1 MRWRRRGVPKLR
13 RGFTNAH
20 SPATHN
26 GTRVVASS
34 SALSH
39 LKEERGGEAGKCFD
53 TATFT
58 FSTKTHWPAFVD
70 RLNVGYGLHGFVLR
84 NKQGHA
90 GSIQ

>member
-1 MRWRRRGVPKLR
+1 MPTRLPL
-13 RGFTNAH
+13 T
-20 SPATHN
+20 T